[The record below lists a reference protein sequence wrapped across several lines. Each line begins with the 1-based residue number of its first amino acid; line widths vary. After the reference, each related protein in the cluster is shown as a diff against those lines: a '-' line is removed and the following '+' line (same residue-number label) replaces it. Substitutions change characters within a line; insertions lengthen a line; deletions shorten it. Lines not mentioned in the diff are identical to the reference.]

1 MGLFGRRRRRER
13 DLSPVT
19 PENPDDSL
27 TFLGVEDAQRIRALV
42 RRSFADRGLEVSVH
56 ADHVVDD
63 SGRQFGLWNVAA
75 ACHQDDRGRGGWAD
89 VVDQHVDRVLA
100 GMDAPDPFEGLTPEA
115 ARPRI
120 YARIYER
127 AGIPDLTGFPH
138 REFAPGLVEMIALD
152 LPDSVM
158 VFNDERVKAL
168 GGYDQLRAWGMESL
182 RREPVERHEVLDLP
196 DGARFHVLLGGSVHT
211 ASRALLMPWLA
222 AEVAGEEVGR
232 HGWLLSV
239 PNRQQV
245 VWHLVR
251 DVSVIPTL
259 QAMAGFAAAGFGD
272 SPGPLSPHVYW
283 WDGAAYQQLTQY
295 DDEGNAS
302 IVVDATFQ
310 AVLEELAGGTD

>member
-19 PENPDDSL
+19 PDDPDEAL

-42 RRSFADRGLEVSVH
+42 RRAFADRGLEVTVH

-75 ACHQDDRGRGGWAD
+75 ACHQDDRGRSGWAD
-89 VVDQHVDRVLA
+89 LVDQHVGRVLA
-100 GMDAPDPFEGLTPEA
+100 GMDAPDPFEGLSPDE
-115 ARPRI
+115 ARPRT
-120 YARIYER
+120 YARLYEEG
-127 AGIPDLTGFPH
+127 GIPGLTGFPH
-138 REFAPGLVEMIALD
+138 RVFAPGLVEMIALD
-152 LPDSVM
+152 LPDSV
-158 VFNDERVKAL
+158 VVYNDERAAAL
-168 GGYDQLRAWGMESL
+168 GGHDQLRAWGLDSL
-182 RREPVERHEVLDLP
+182 RREPVERHEVLELP
-196 DGARFHVLLGGSVHT
+196 DGARFHVLLGGSVYT
-211 ASRALLMPWLA
+211 ASKALLMPGLA

-251 DVSVIPTL
+251 DASVIPTL
-259 QAMAGFAAAGFGD
+259 PAMAGFAAAGFSD

-283 WDGAAYQQLTQY
+283 WNGHGYQQLTRY
-295 DDEGNAS
+295 DDDGNAT
-302 IVVDATFQ
+302 IVVDAEFQ
-310 AVLEELAGGTD
+310 AVLEELTGGGA